1 MKLYRESIPMIPDN
15 KRFLVAFSG
24 GIDSLYLL
32 SILPSDRT
40 TALYV
45 NHNLRSEE
53 ELRREIALNKKNA
66 AFFGIPLVIKEVEKG
81 LIVREAKLKNIGV
94 EAAARNIRY
103 SILSRY
109 REENNFDYILTAH
122 HRDDQCETLLMRM
135 LSYSPFWAWGGIRER
150 DSYILRPIL
159 STSKNVIRESIKKL
173 GLEWSEDSTN
183 SDTSFFRN
191 NVRKNLLPLLGEN
204 EKELLVKIASNVAQF
219 KHLDIPFISNALFA
233 SFSCSSFLSAN
244 ECERERLIYALFSSL
259 GKEKRV
265 SRRFIKEVERVI
277 ENKEKRVETDSFIFI
292 TLKDEVRV
300 YKKIDDFSFVY
311 SSLSSSFFPFYFY
324 KSDSSL
330 SLEIPESVLIG
341 STIRKNRKGDS
352 IVLKDGRRKIS
363 SLNKEKKI
371 PYSLVCE
378 KNGEIVAYFASF
390 FGERDRLSSSLRGK
404 KGIKVSIGVAEN

>member
-1 MKLYRESIPMIPDN
+1 MIPNN

-32 SILPSDRT
+32 SILPKDRT

-45 NHNLRSEE
+45 NHNLRGEE
-53 ELRREIALNKKNA
+53 ELEKEIALNTKNA
-66 AFFGIPLVIKEVEKG
+66 TLLGVPLIIKEVEKG
-81 LIVREAKLKNIGV
+81 LIEREAKLKNIGV

-150 DSYILRPIL
+150 EGYILRPIL
-159 STSKNVIRESIKKL
+159 NTSKSEIRESVKKL

-191 NVRKNLLPLLGEN
+191 NVRKNLLPLMSER
-204 EKELLVKIASNVAQF
+204 EKELLARIANNVAHF
-219 KHLDIPFISNALFA
+219 NHSNIPFIHNSIFA
-233 SFSCSSFLSAN
+233 SFSLSRFLNAT

-277 ENKEKRVETDSFIFI
+277 ENNEKRVETDSIVFI

-300 YKKIDDFSFVY
+300 YKKIEDFSFVY
-311 SSLSSSFFPFYFY
+311 SSISSSYYPFYLFEN
-324 KSDSSL
+324 DSSL
-330 SLEIPESVLIG
+330 SLEIPESVLVG
-341 STIRKNRKGDS
+341 SIIRKNRKGDY
-352 IVLKDGRRKIS
+352 IELKDGKRKIS

-371 PYSLVCE
+371 PYSIVAE

-390 FGERDRLSSSLRGK
+390 LGERDRLSSSLRGK

>member
-1 MKLYRESIPMIPDN
+1 MKLYRESTLMIPNN
-15 KRFLVAFSG
+15 KKFLVAFSG

-32 SILPSDRT
+32 SILPKDRT

-45 NHNLRSEE
+45 NHNLRGEE
-53 ELRREIALNKKNA
+53 ELEKEIALNTKNA
-66 AFFGIPLVIKEVEKG
+66 TLLGVPLVIKEVEKG
-81 LIVREAKLKNIGV
+81 LIEREAKLKNIGV

-150 DSYILRPIL
+150 EGYLIRPIL
-159 STSKNVIRESIKKL
+159 NTSKSEIRESVKKL

-191 NVRKNLLPLLGEN
+191 NVRKNLLPLISER
-204 EKELLVKIASNVAQF
+204 EKELLARIASNVAHF
-219 KHLDIPFISNALFA
+219 NHSNIPFNHNPIFA
-233 SFSCSSFLSAN
+233 SFSLTRFLNAT
-244 ECERERLIYALFSSL
+244 ECEREMLIYALFSSL

-277 ENKEKRVETDSFIFI
+277 ENNEKRVETDSIIFI
-292 TLKDEVRV
+292 TIKDEVRV
-300 YKKIDDFSFVY
+300 YKKIEDFSFVY
-311 SSLSSSFFPFYFY
+311 YSISSSCYPFYLFEN
-324 KSDSSL
+324 DSPL
-330 SLEIPESVLIG
+330 SLEIPESVLVG
-341 STIRKNRKGDS
+341 SIIRKNRKGDY
-352 IVLKDGRRKIS
+352 IELKDGKRKIS

-371 PYSLVCE
+371 PYSIVAE

-390 FGERDRLSSSLRGK
+390 FGERDRLSSALRGK